1 MELET
6 LTELLNIP
14 GVKVT
19 EIIKE
24 EENKLYLRV
33 EASEEKGAICSSCG
47 KTHERVHSI
56 DEVMVEDLRLSGKR
70 VFFVLRKR
78 KVRCPEDG
86 QIHVEKI
93 DWVMERFTKR
103 FAEEIGRL
111 TAITTNQEA
120 GWYLGLDDE
129 KVYRIDKKIL
139 EEGSKKN

>member
-6 LTELLNIP
+6 LTELLSIS

-19 EIIKE
+19 EVIKE
-24 EENKLYLRV
+24 KEGKLYLRV
-33 EASEEKGAICSSCG
+33 EASEEKTAICSNCEEA
-47 KTHERVHSI
+47 HERVHSI
-56 DEVMVEDLRLSGKR
+56 AEVMVEDLRASGKR
-70 VFFVLRKR
+70 VFLVFKKR
-78 KVRCPEDG
+78 KIRCPKDG

-93 DWVMERFTKR
+93 GWVMERFTRR

-139 EEGSKKN
+139 EEGAKKN

>member
-1 MELET
+1 MEIGT
-6 LTELLNIP
+6 LTELLSIP

-19 EIIKE
+19 EVIKE
-24 EENKLYLRV
+24 EEGKLYLRV
-33 EASEEKGAICSSCG
+33 EVSEEKTAICSSCG
-47 KTHERVHSI
+47 EAHERVHSI
-56 DEVMVEDLRLSGKR
+56 AEVMVEDLRISGKR
-70 VFFVLRKR
+70 IFLVFKKR
-78 KVRCPEDG
+78 KVRCPKDG

-93 DWVMERFTKR
+93 DWVMERFTRR

-139 EEGSKKN
+139 EEGAKKN

>member
-6 LTELLNIP
+6 LTKLLNIS
-14 GVKVT
+14 GIKVT

-24 EENKLYLRV
+24 EAGKLYLRV
-33 EASEEKGAICSSCG
+33 ETSGKKAAICSGC
-47 KTHERVHSI
+47 KETHERVHSI
-56 DEVMVEDLRLSGKR
+56 AEVTVEDLRVSGKR
-70 VFFVLRKR
+70 VFLVLKKR
-78 KVRCPEDG
+78 KVKCPQDG

-103 FAEEIGRL
+103 FAEEISRL

-139 EEGSKKN
+139 EEGAKKN

>member
-1 MELET
+1 MEIET
-6 LTELLNIP
+6 LTELLNIS

-19 EIIKE
+19 EILKE

-33 EASEEKGAICSSCG
+33 EASEEKPAICSGC
-47 KTHERVHSI
+47 KEAHERVHSMA
-56 DEVMVEDLRLSGKR
+56 EVTVEDLRVSGKR
-70 VFFVLRKR
+70 VFLVFKKR
-78 KVRCPEDG
+78 KVRCPKDE

-93 DWVMERFTKR
+93 DWIMERFTKR
-103 FAEEIGRL
+103 FAEEISRL

-139 EEGSKKN
+139 EEGAKKN

>member
-1 MELET
+1 MEVET

-14 GVKVT
+14 MVKVT

-24 EENKLYLRV
+24 VENKLYLRV
-33 EASEEKGAICSSCG
+33 EASEEREAICSSCG
-47 KTHERVHSI
+47 KAHEKVHSI
-56 DEVMVEDLRLSGKR
+56 EEVMVEDLRVSGKR
-70 VFFVLRKR
+70 VFLVLKKR
-78 KVRCPEDG
+78 KVRCPEDD
-86 QIHVEKI
+86 QIHVEKV

-139 EEGSKKN
+139 EEGAKKN